1 MTPLFEDERTRLRD
15 SEERSRERLW
25 RARDRSER
33 ALPLARSLVPVTD
46 EEKARMEKIIDECDI
61 DLRPKA
67 LSKVDASWGN
77 AIQLFSLQNI
87 SYSHKHYGFRKNLYA
102 LVKHPNPMIPLN
114 RILFNL
120 FYLRIEPSV
129 TKDVVQRVEKAM
141 AEYDAL
147 LADGREFLCGN
158 AYTLADAA
166 VVPLLHRMHQLAI
179 MDHFLAPED
188 GKKKQHLLDYWTKIQ
203 ERKSYKK
210 VFADFEPK
218 TKIQK
223 AVHAAFK
230 KRRKFVNA
238 VGVEDAFVPDE

>member
-87 SYSHKHYGFRKNLYA
+87 SYSLSLIH
-102 LVKHPNPMIPLN
+102 I
-114 RILFNL
+114 
-120 FYLRIEPSV
+120 
-129 TKDVVQRVEKAM
+129 
-141 AEYDAL
+141 
-147 LADGREFLCGN
+147 
-158 AYTLADAA
+158 
-166 VVPLLHRMHQLAI
+166 
-179 MDHFLAPED
+179 
-188 GKKKQHLLDYWTKIQ
+188 
-203 ERKSYKK
+203 
-210 VFADFEPK
+210 
-218 TKIQK
+218 
-223 AVHAAFK
+223 
-230 KRRKFVNA
+230 
-238 VGVEDAFVPDE
+238 